1 MIASGCFAA
10 LMRHGTFIQGEAVP
24 SAHLPHGL
32 TDEGHV
38 EAEQGAA
45 ALWAL
50 IEKHD
55 MKIDP
60 VIDCSRM
67 RRAWETANIAARVL
81 EERSGQKFSVVE
93 FEQLAER
100 SLGAVANLSEA
111 EIERIVAD
119 DPRFAPLPQGWKR
132 IRELK
137 LPFQGAESLSEA
149 GRRVAAHL
157 TQRTTGLA
165 TGTLKL
171 FVGHGGAFRNAAC
184 ELGVLT
190 VPEVERY
197 SMYCGQAVTLV
208 REEQGWRHFAGDWK
222 LRKSVR
228 KSAAPEMGAG
238 A

>member
-1 MIASGCFAA
+1 MITSSCFAA

-32 TDEGHV
+32 TDEGYV

-45 ALWAL
+45 ALWTL
-50 IEKHD
+50 IERHD
-55 MKIDP
+55 MQLDP

-67 RRAWETANIAARVL
+67 RRAWETASIAARIL
-81 EERSGQKFSVVE
+81 GERSGQKFSVVE

-100 SLGAVANLSEA
+100 SLGAAANLSEP

-119 DPRFAPLPQGWKR
+119 DPRFTPLPKGWKR
-132 IRELK
+132 TRELK
-137 LPFQGAESLSEA
+137 LPFQGAESLVEA

-157 TQRTTGLA
+157 TERTTGLA
-165 TGTLKL
+165 AGTLKI

-190 VPEVERY
+190 VQDVERY

-208 REEQGWRHFAGDWK
+208 RNIQGWQHFAGDWK
-222 LRKSVR
+222 PR
-228 KSAAPEMGAG
+228 KSARHSAAPHVRVGA
-238 A
+238 